1 MQLMTV
7 LINGCFIFS
16 TLSQNSIKGKGRG
29 FQTLPVCIPPP
40 LVPSPCQKKPLFLGR
55 HYCFIKK
62 KPSSGVLHDISSAV
76 NAQPVLLLIQ
86 TFFRMLL
93 IMA

>member
-7 LINGCFIFS
+7 LINGSFIFS
-16 TLSQNSIKGKGRG
+16 TLSQHSIKGKGRG
-29 FQTLPVCIPPP
+29 FQTFPVCIPPP
-40 LVPSPCQKKPLFLGR
+40 LVPKELFLGR
-55 HYCFIKK
+55 HCCFIKK
-62 KPSSGVLHDISSAV
+62 KPSSGVLHDISSTV

>member
-7 LINGCFIFS
+7 LINGCFIYS

-29 FQTLPVCIPPP
+29 FQTFPLP
-40 LVPSPCQKKPLFLGR
+40 LVFVFHHRWCQNKPLFLDR
-55 HYCFIKK
+55 HYCFIRK
-62 KPSSGVLHDISSAV
+62 KPSSGVLHDLSSTV